1 MEVETKRSSNKKV
14 SAADTNQATDSVDS
28 LTQEISSLKKDVQTA
43 ERIAKQSEVNLS
55 KHFIVHDCYDI
66 GI

>member
-1 MEVETKRSSNKKV
+1 M